1 MTRLNVTV
9 AGVALFAGS
18 VYLAEKPLVGDVSE
32 IQVTARKYE
41 FSPNVIKAK
50 RGDHVRLVITA
61 LDRSH
66 GFKLPAFHIAQK
78 LEKGEAVAVEF
89 TADQAGTFGF
99 ECSHFCGLGHQK
111 MKGKLTVE

>member
-41 FSPNVIKAK
+41 FSP
-50 RGDHVRLVITA
+50 T
-61 LDRSH
+61 
-66 GFKLPAFHIAQK
+66 
-78 LEKGEAVAVEF
+78 
-89 TADQAGTFGF
+89 
-99 ECSHFCGLGHQK
+99 
-111 MKGKLTVE
+111 